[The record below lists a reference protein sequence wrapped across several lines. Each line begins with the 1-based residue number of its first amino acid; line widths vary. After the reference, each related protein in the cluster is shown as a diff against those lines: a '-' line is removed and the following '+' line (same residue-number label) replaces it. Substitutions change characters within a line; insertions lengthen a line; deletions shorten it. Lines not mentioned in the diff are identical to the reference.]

1 MGKWKSFSKIE
12 WESSFLFLFQNA
24 LEFQNSKFW
33 NFRIHRNDRKR
44 NFRPEAA
51 RTRVFLVVKKEGNFK
66 FLKKVEFFDGGNVDE
81 KRFEKI

>member
-1 MGKWKSFSKIE
+1 MRCFDALSLGQ
-12 WESSFLFLFQNA
+12 FLCVFLDF
-24 LEFQNSKFW
+24 FGNS
-33 NFRIHRNDRKR
+33 INDRKQ